1 MGAVLPLSDSDATSG
16 PAMLARLRLFQL
28 VSPSLPIGGFTYS
41 QGMERAVEDG
51 WLGDAEATRDWL
63 SAAMRDGLTYL
74 DLPVIRRL
82 YEAVQEESPE
92 RFSAWSGYLLASRE
106 TAELRQEELQRA
118 RALGEVLDKLP
129 HGFEAHRLGPYR
141 PGVAA
146 SQAAG
151 FALAG
156 VEWRVPLNELLS
168 GFAWS
173 WLENGVNA
181 AIKLVPLGQTAGQAL
196 MYELSER
203 IPDLIKT
210 ALWVSD
216 DELGA
221 STPALA
227 IASSLHETQYCRLF
241 RS

>member
-1 MGAVLPLSDSDATSG
+1 MPFPETGHTA
-16 PAMLARLRLFQL
+16 LARLRLFQL
-28 VSPSLPIGGFTYS
+28 VSSSLPIGGFTYS
-41 QGMERAVEDG
+41 QGIERAVEDG
-51 WLGDAEATRDWL
+51 WLSNAETTGDWL
-63 SAAMRDGLTYL
+63 GTAMKDSLCYL
-74 DLPVIRRL
+74 DLPIINRL

-92 RFSAWSGYLLASRE
+92 RFTEWSQYLLASRE
-106 TAELRQEELQRA
+106 TSELRQEELQRA

-129 HGFEAHRLGPYR
+129 HGLEADRMEPYR
-141 PGVAA
+141 PGMAM

-156 VEWRVPLNELLS
+156 FEWQVPLYELLS

-173 WLENGVNA
+173 WLENAVNA
-181 AIKLVPLGQTAGQAL
+181 AIKLVPLGQTAGQGL
-196 MYELSER
+196 LYQLSTR
-203 IPDLIKT
+203 IPDLVEM
-210 ALWVSD
+210 AYSVDD